1 MKTLLGCLGLL
12 LLAGCMGKQARSA
25 GAVGCGPD
33 EIEISDERSHGL
45 LVQSGETWVAT
56 CRGRTFVCTQINEAA
71 RNDGDGLVGLLA
83 SNSASNQVMCREEAE
98 TPQEEDNREARR
110 LARLQQAIA
119 PKAPSAP
126 PQGAGG
132 FDFGMSAAD
141 AQQRC
146 EAAGHQWSTSGE
158 ELGHCSGTA
167 MALGFAARA
176 TLRFCAGGVCGVT
189 LELRPNGT
197 WSQNVVSLKAKLEGK
212 YGAAEAA
219 TRGIPSDCRSEDAF
233 KRCLDSQ
240 KLELKYSWQWA
251 GGEAVK
257 MTVGKA
263 ATTDT
268 STIRLFYTGPTSR
281 VDASAL

>member
-1 MKTLLGCLGLL
+1 M
-12 LLAGCMGKQARSA
+12 
-25 GAVGCGPD
+25 
-33 EIEISDERSHGL
+33 
-45 LVQSGETWVAT
+45 
-56 CRGRTFVCTQINEAA
+56 
-71 RNDGDGLVGLLA
+71 
-83 SNSASNQVMCREEAE
+83 
-98 TPQEEDNREARR
+98 
-110 LARLQQAIA
+110 
-119 PKAPSAP
+119 
-126 PQGAGG
+126 
-132 FDFGMSAAD
+132 
-141 AQQRC
+141 
-146 EAAGHQWSTSGE
+146 
-158 ELGHCSGTA
+158 
-167 MALGFAARA
+167 
-176 TLRFCAGGVCGVT
+176 T

-240 KLELKYSWQWA
+240 KLELKYSWRWA